1 MFQLNIKN
9 QNLVKDFTSKDSL
22 LNFLEREN
30 IKCQSEDLEAICS
43 VTHADKNGEV
53 LETISFDLPLFSGQK
68 VDDLL
73 LKFGQIKRKHS
84 PVKVN
89 LKRPSLP
96 VEKQKTSSE
105 EVLLSKKKS
114 NDANSNRKKKPLVQL
129 LLVGLTVLSVL
140 LAGSSFMTSQ
150 MQAKKLV
157 EIQQE
162 LQKNPKSTHQIQG
175 ESDVFCRYF
184 LPNYF
189 SGSDSQ
195 LKDFIASDKSIE
207 AKEGQTQSVLLER
220 TKYKGTNQVLTYVI
234 ALKEKE
240 ELKTK
245 RLTIT
250 IKKVPS
256 SHYGFEVIKQPTE
269 TPFP

>member
-9 QNLVKDFTSKDSL
+9 QNLVKEFTSKDSL

-53 LETISFDLPLFSGQK
+53 LETISFDLPLLSGQK

-105 EVLLSKKKS
+105 EVLLSKK
-114 NDANSNRKKKPLVQL
+114 NLMM
-129 LLVGLTVLSVL
+129 LTQTGKRS
-140 LAGSSFMTSQ
+140 
-150 MQAKKLV
+150 
-157 EIQQE
+157 
-162 LQKNPKSTHQIQG
+162 HW
-175 ESDVFCRYF
+175 C
-184 LPNYF
+184 NYF
-189 SGSDSQ
+189 
-195 LKDFIASDKSIE
+195 
-207 AKEGQTQSVLLER
+207 
-220 TKYKGTNQVLTYVI
+220 
-234 ALKEKE
+234 
-240 ELKTK
+240 
-245 RLTIT
+245 
-250 IKKVPS
+250 
-256 SHYGFEVIKQPTE
+256 
-269 TPFP
+269 